1 MPYKRRQKFIKTYF
15 EKEEIK
21 KLRYLLDFEKKIDTN
36 KWYQQESYKKKKKY
50 SLTFTPSHGKITFRF
65 QRSCEGIQFSL
76 KKLPMF
82 LRE

>member
-36 KWYQQESYKKKKKY
+36 K
-50 SLTFTPSHGKITFRF
+50 
-65 QRSCEGIQFSL
+65 
-76 KKLPMF
+76 
-82 LRE
+82 